1 MGTIL
6 AIAALV
12 AALIA
17 GYFAIS
23 AYNTGEKIKRYLR
36 DINSG
41 EGFTSSDGQS
51 SIRDEIVAVVK
62 ESRRLESHQNTP
74 QKQTSQQVELSTENF
89 NMIVEA
95 VLTALE
101 DNKKKA
107 ATADVCAKSVSE
119 KVAKPAAEALPADA
133 TQAEEPVESDNKA
146 MPEKKAPAEILYAS
160 AYNAEKR
167 AFYKIEKA
175 PFDGVIYE
183 IAVDAD
189 DLSKGT
195 LNVYPGAFD
204 TVVQCRDFLDFCC
217 ETSGSG
223 PNIETQEPGTVINS
237 NGNWQIENK
246 LKVKFV

>member
-1 MGTIL
+1 MGTII
-6 AIAALV
+6 AIIALV
-12 AALIA
+12 VALIA
-17 GYFAIS
+17 GYFAITS
-23 AYNTGEKIKRYLR
+23 FSTSEKIKSYLR
-36 DINSG
+36 DIASG
-41 EGFTSSDGQS
+41 EGFSSSEGHS
-51 SIRDEIVAVVK
+51 SIREEIVAVVK
-62 ESRRLESHQNTP
+62 ESRRLESHQNAA
-74 QKQTSQQVELSTENF
+74 QKQAPKQVELSTENF

-101 DNKKKA
+101 DKKKKA
-107 ATADVCAKSVSE
+107 APADVSAKSTSE
-119 KVAKPAAEALPADA
+119 NVDKPAAEAHTDDA
-133 TQAEEPVESDNKA
+133 AKAEEPVEPDNKA

-167 AFYKIEKA
+167 AFYKIGKA

-223 PNIETQEPGTVINS
+223 SNIETQEPGTVINS